1 MENPLKS
8 QTLEINKSFDAL
20 RSECTK
26 GLVPATSPCNKSW
39 GPVPSCELAI
49 FASKS
54 SRRDQLWS
62 LRLVLRIQTS
72 LKFWD
77 KSLRLIQPSKRFVR
91 TVRGISPCDQSLRVN
106 SSGDLL
112 QGLIPSCVP
121 TFISWKLSTK
131 CTCTITAA
139 FCANHK
145 RNSVT
150 IL

>member
-62 LRLVLRIQTS
+62 LRLVLRIQASLSFGTS
-72 LKFWD
+72 PCDVFLKTLRANCSWN
-77 KSLRLIQPSKRFVR
+77 KSLRPVASCKLF
-91 TVRGISPCDQSLRVN
+91 RGLVA
-106 SSGDLL
+106 G
-112 QGLIPSCVP
+112 
-121 TFISWKLSTK
+121 
-131 CTCTITAA
+131 TCPLV
-139 FCANHK
+139 CANLYKLKAQYQVHMYYNGSDL
-145 RNSVT
+145 RES
-150 IL
+150 